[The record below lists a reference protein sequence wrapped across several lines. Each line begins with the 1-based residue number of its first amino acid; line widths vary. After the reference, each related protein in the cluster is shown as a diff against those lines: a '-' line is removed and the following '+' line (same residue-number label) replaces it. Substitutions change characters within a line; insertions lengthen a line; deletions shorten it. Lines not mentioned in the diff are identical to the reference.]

1 MEAKIVFI
9 TWKDAAVF
17 STIVADKTE
26 AEQKANTA
34 LINQVGF
41 LISEDDERI
50 IIGWQHHAYN
60 GKFRHIATIPKSA
73 VIRMEILENT
83 SLSSQRLS

>member
-9 TWKDAAVF
+9 TWKDTAVF
-17 STIVADKTE
+17 SSIVANKTE
-26 AEQKANTA
+26 AEQKAKTA

-50 IIGWQHHAYN
+50 IIGWQYHAYN
-60 GKFRHIATIPKSA
+60 GKFRHIATVPKSA
-73 VIRMEILENT
+73 VIKMEILENT
-83 SLSSQRLS
+83 LFNNRGLS

>member
-9 TWKDAAVF
+9 TWKDTAVF
-17 STIVADKTE
+17 SAIVANKEE

-50 IIGWQHHAYN
+50 IIGWQYHAYN
-60 GKFRHIATIPKSA
+60 RKFRHIATIPKLA
-73 VIRMEILENT
+73 VIKMEILENT
-83 SLSSQRLS
+83 LFNNRGLS

>member
-17 STIVADKTE
+17 STIVADKVE
-26 AEQKANTA
+26 AEQKAKTA

-50 IIGWQHHAYN
+50 IIGWQYHAYN
-60 GKFRHIATIPKSA
+60 GKFRHITTIPKSA
-73 VIRMEILENT
+73 VVKMEVLKK
-83 SLSSQRLS
+83 S